1 MKMSGTGP
9 IVPIV
14 IVLGFL
20 AAGGAL
26 IGAAPSA
33 GAAASGGAAVSGHAT
48 AAATP
53 VSSAGRFV
61 WQDLMTP
68 DAAGCRKFY
77 GDLLGWQF
85 HETTRNG
92 KPYLIARLG
101 GKPVAGIVEV
111 KDPRVKDA
119 GWLSY
124 LSVDDIDGAVSRVT
138 AAGGSVLVAPLRI
151 EGIGRIAAVTD
162 PEGAPL
168 GLAGLEIE
176 APAEPADPPLARFFW
191 REYFAHDA
199 VKSLAFY
206 KDLNGYEDTLSTRKG
221 LVPYHLLERNG
232 PQAGLIQLPEE
243 LMAVKSNWLP
253 YLRVD
258 DPAAMSARVTALG
271 GRIIMPPSEMVRNGT
286 VAIVADPTGGAVALQ
301 KWPI

>member
-1 MKMSGTGP
+1 MELSRTGP

-14 IVLGFL
+14 IVLGL
-20 AAGGAL
+20 VAAGGAI
-26 IGAAPSA
+26 IGAAPSV
-33 GAAASGGAAVSGHAT
+33 GATNSGGAS
-48 AAATP
+48 AAAVP
-53 VSSAGRFV
+53 ASSAGRFV

-68 DAAGCRKFY
+68 DAAACRKFY
-77 GDLLGWQF
+77 GDLLGWHFQ
-85 HETTRNG
+85 ETTRNG

-124 LSVDDIDGAVSRVT
+124 LSVDDIDRAVSRVT

-176 APAEPADPPLARFFW
+176 APAEPADPPAARFFW

-206 KDLNGYEDTLSTRKG
+206 KDLISPR
-221 LVPYHLLERNG
+221 
-232 PQAGLIQLPEE
+232 
-243 LMAVKSNWLP
+243 
-253 YLRVD
+253 D
-258 DPAAMSARVTALG
+258 DPAFG
-271 GRIIMPPSEMVRNGT
+271 KGR
-286 VAIVADPTGGAVALQ
+286 
-301 KWPI
+301 

>member
-1 MKMSGTGP
+1 M
-9 IVPIV
+9 VL
-14 IVLGFL
+14 VLGL
-20 AAGGAL
+20 VAAGGARL
-26 IGAAPSA
+26 GAAD
-33 GAAASGGAAVSGHAT
+33 SGGAKPA
-48 AAATP
+48 
-53 VSSAGRFV
+53 SSAGRFV

-68 DAAGCRKFY
+68 DAGACRKFY
-77 GDLLGWQF
+77 GDLLGWHFQ
-85 HETTRNG
+85 ETTRNG

-124 LSVDDIDGAVSRVT
+124 LSVDDIDRAVTRVT
-138 AAGGSVLVAPLRI
+138 AAGGSVLVAPLSVA
-151 EGIGRIAAVTD
+151 GIGRIAAVTD

-176 APAEPADPPLARFFW
+176 APAEPSDPLLARFFW

-206 KDLNGYEDTLSTRKG
+206 RDLNGYEETLSARKG

-271 GRIIMPPSEMVRNGT
+271 GRVILPASNEIRNGT

>member
-1 MKMSGTGP
+1 
-9 IVPIV
+9 
-14 IVLGFL
+14 
-20 AAGGAL
+20 
-26 IGAAPSA
+26 
-33 GAAASGGAAVSGHAT
+33 
-48 AAATP
+48 
-53 VSSAGRFV
+53 
-61 WQDLMTP
+61 MTP
-68 DAAGCRKFY
+68 DAAACRKFY
-77 GDLLGWQF
+77 GELLGWQF
-85 HETTRNG
+85 RETTRNG

-101 GKPVAGIVEV
+101 ARPVAGIVEV

-138 AAGGSVLVAPLRI
+138 TAGGAVLVAPLRI

-176 APAEPADPPLARFFW
+176 APAEPADPPVARFFW

-206 KDLNGYEDTLSTRKG
+206 KDLDGYQDTLSSRKG

-243 LMAVKSNWLP
+243 LMTVKSNWLP

-271 GRIIMPPSEMVRNGT
+271 GRVILPVSDMIRNGT

>member
-1 MKMSGTGP
+1 MAMSRTGP
-9 IVPIV
+9 IVPVV

-20 AAGGAL
+20 VAGGAL
-26 IGAAPSA
+26 IGAAPSM
-33 GAAASGGAAVSGHAT
+33 GVAAPASS
-48 AAATP
+48 AAT

-68 DAAGCRKFY
+68 DAAACRKFY

-85 HETTRNG
+85 RETTRNG

-101 GKPVAGIVEV
+101 GKLVAGIVEV

-138 AAGGSVLVAPLRI
+138 AAGGSVLVAPLHI

-176 APAEPADPPLARFFW
+176 APAEPADPPVARFFW

-206 KDLNGYEDTLSTRKG
+206 KELNGYRDTLSTRKG

-232 PQAGLIQLPEE
+232 PQGGLIQLPEE

-271 GRIIMPPSEMVRNGT
+271 GRVILPVNDMVRNGT

>member
-1 MKMSGTGP
+1 MEMSRTGP

-14 IVLGFL
+14 IILGL
-20 AAGGAL
+20 VAAGGAI
-26 IGAAPSA
+26 IGAAPSV
-33 GAAASGGAAVSGHAT
+33 GAADSGGAT

-53 VSSAGRFV
+53 ASSAGRFV

-68 DAAGCRKFY
+68 DAAACRKFY
-77 GDLLGWQF
+77 GDLLGWHFQ
-85 HETTRNG
+85 ETTRNG

-124 LSVDDIDGAVSRVT
+124 LSVDDIDRAVTRVT
-138 AAGGSVLVAPLRI
+138 GAGGSVLVAPLRI
-151 EGIGRIAAVTD
+151 EGIGRVAAVTD

-206 KDLNGYEDTLSTRKG
+206 KELDEFQETLSTRKG
-221 LVPYHLLERNG
+221 LVAYHLLERNG
-232 PQAGLIQLPEE
+232 PQAGLFQLPEE
-243 LMAVKSNWLP
+243 LMAIKSNWLP

-271 GRIIMPPSEMVRNGT
+271 GRVILPASESIRNGS

-301 KWPI
+301 RWPI

>member
-1 MKMSGTGP
+1 MEMRRTGP

-20 AAGGAL
+20 AAGSAL
-26 IGAAPSA
+26 IG
-33 GAAASGGAAVSGHAT
+33 GAASGSAADSGHTT

-53 VSSAGRFV
+53 ASSAGRFV

-68 DAAGCRKFY
+68 DAAACRKFY

-124 LSVDDIDGAVSRVT
+124 LSVDDIDHAVSRVT
-138 AAGGSVLVAPLRI
+138 AAGGAVLVAPLRI

-199 VKSLAFY
+199 AKSLAFY
-206 KDLNGYEDTLSTRKG
+206 RELDGYQDTLSTRKS
-221 LVPYHLLERNG
+221 LLPYHLLERNG

-258 DPAAMSARVTALG
+258 DPAAMSARVTTLG
-271 GRIIMPPSEMVRNGT
+271 GRVILPASAELRNGT

-301 KWPI
+301 RWPI

>member
-1 MKMSGTGP
+1 MNSRRTGW
-9 IVPIV
+9 IVPSV
-14 IVLGFL
+14 LVLGL
-20 AAGGAL
+20 VVAGGVRLRAADSG
-26 IGAAPSA
+26 GAADSAGA
-33 GAAASGGAAVSGHAT
+33 GAAAA
-48 AAATP
+48 P

-68 DAAGCRKFY
+68 DAAACRKFY

-85 HETTRNG
+85 RETTRNG
-92 KPYLIARLG
+92 KPYLIARLDG
-101 GKPVAGIVEV
+101 RLVGGIVEV

-124 LSVDDIDGAVSRVT
+124 LSVDDIDRAVSRVT

-176 APAEPADPPLARFFW
+176 APAEPSDPPMARFFW

-206 KDLNGYEDTLSTRKG
+206 KELDGYQETLSTRKG

-271 GRIIMPPSEMVRNGT
+271 GRVILPVSDMVRNGT